1 MGVNMQ
7 LSSSSQNTERMK
19 PKSPGNADGY
29 VKDAKEEERE
39 AKKETGGDWD
49 WRLLSYP
56 QSQW

>member
-1 MGVNMQ
+1 MQ